1 VRPRRLGTQVLP
13 ALVVA
18 VLVIALGS
26 LQYRWLRQVGDA
38 ERTRLRQD
46 AQRRVDALAQDFD
59 REVTRAYVMLQVPP
73 GPRSAA
79 PDAFAERWRRWQAR
93 APHPDIV
100 SAVYLLEPPAS
111 PAAVLRFDPAS
122 GAFVRSEWPAALE
135 TLQRL
140 ARSAAEDKA
149 PPPMPVLADVPALV
163 SPVPDVI
170 ALGPA
175 PRAGV
180 PGADPGRVLF
190 QRRLGPWPS
199 WSCTVVVLD
208 RERLVRLLSELATRH
223 LAGADG
229 PEYDVTLL
237 PPRGAPRWSSGTPRA
252 RGDAEAAA
260 LQVRFDDLERSLLD
274 GLGDEKDARFGPAH
288 FRVRLAT
295 GVVVGASGAR
305 DHETAAWRLVLAH
318 RAGSVDALAT
328 ALRRRNLAVSFG
340 MLGLLAASM
349 ALVVAS
355 SQRAR
360 RLAARQM
367 EFVAGVSHE
376 LRTPVAVIRS
386 AAENLADGVV
396 SDPAQV
402 RRYGGVIR
410 DQGARL
416 TGMVDQVLALA
427 GAQAGSRAPQ
437 RIAAAEL
444 VRAAL
449 EDHDRELRAA
459 GVPLQVEVAA
469 DLPDLGGDADAL
481 RRALGN
487 LVANARRHA
496 QGSALRVS
504 ARQAGDGTVQIEVE
518 DQGPGIDP
526 ADLPH
531 VFEPFYRGRRAVAEQ
546 VPGSGLGLAVVRG
559 VTEAHGGTVSVRS
572 RPGGGATFTLRLPA
586 RAR

>member
-1 VRPRRLGTQVLP
+1 
-13 ALVVA
+13 
-18 VLVIALGS
+18 
-26 LQYRWLRQVGDA
+26 
-38 ERTRLRQD
+38 
-46 AQRRVDALAQDFD
+46 
-59 REVTRAYVMLQVPP
+59 
-73 GPRSAA
+73 
-79 PDAFAERWRRWQAR
+79 
-93 APHPDIV
+93 
-100 SAVYLLEPPAS
+100 
-111 PAAVLRFDPAS
+111 
-122 GAFVRSEWPAALE
+122 
-135 TLQRL
+135 
-140 ARSAAEDKA
+140 
-149 PPPMPVLADVPALV
+149 
-163 SPVPDVI
+163 
-170 ALGPA
+170 
-175 PRAGV
+175 
-180 PGADPGRVLF
+180 
-190 QRRLGPWPS
+190 
-199 WSCTVVVLD
+199 
-208 RERLVRLLSELATRH
+208 
-223 LAGADG
+223 
-229 PEYDVTLL
+229 
-237 PPRGAPRWSSGTPRA
+237 
-252 RGDAEAAA
+252 
-260 LQVRFDDLERSLLD
+260 
-274 GLGDEKDARFGPAH
+274 
-288 FRVRLAT
+288 
-295 GVVVGASGAR
+295 
-305 DHETAAWRLVLAH
+305 
-318 RAGSVDALAT
+318 VDALAT

-340 MLGLLAASM
+340 MLGLLAASV

-402 RRYGGVIR
+402 RRYGGVIL

-437 RIAAAEL
+437 RIPPAEL

-459 GVPLQVEVAA
+459 GVPLQVDVAA

-481 RRALGN
+481 RRAIGN

-496 QGSALRVS
+496 HGSALRVS
-504 ARQAGDGTVQIEVE
+504 ARRAGDDTVQIDVE

-586 RAR
+586 LAR